1 LVKYG
6 GTVECRVIA
15 STGIAKGERCESG
28 ATLRRRRSGCQL
40 ARLTS
45 GHNSVVQEVQQ
56 SLGNH
61 GGQTMELNPAEGDLF
76 AAYLSSFTPL
86 AGDRRTASLLG
97 ETVRGII
104 ASESLCCARI
114 AAFSPWV
121 GGDAAR

>member
-1 LVKYG
+1 MCRALPISYSKHHAVG
-6 GTVECRVIA
+6 GNARD
-15 STGIAKGERCESG
+15 G
-28 ATLRRRRSGCQL
+28 AF
-40 ARLTS
+40 AHLTS